1 MQSNLSKR
9 KGIINEKTLIA
20 TVDFGKFQNVGY
32 CRCPDGTEL
41 CSIEFNNTGEGFK
54 KFWSKVSWMKTK
66 HRLDEVV
73 VGFESTG
80 PYAEPL
86 VHFLNKRDVKL
97 VQVNTAHTKKIK
109 EIYDNSPNKTDDK
122 DPKVIADIIELG
134 RFLSVVIPEGIIA
147 DLRRLIHARE
157 RHLERRKTLY
167 NQLHDA
173 VYLVFPEFLSV
184 MQDPQTR
191 SSHHLLKLYPT
202 PEAILKLG
210 CDDLAEVLRRISRG
224 QLGQERAEVLYCSA
238 EDSVGLR
245 DGQAGLVEEI
255 GQLLSLIA
263 CCDKFVE
270 AIEEKLA
277 SLLPKVA
284 YSRFMLSIKGIG
296 IVTVA
301 GLIGEVGDFSKFKT
315 VSELLKYA
323 GLNLFEISSGR
334 QKGRRRI
341 SKRGR
346 PLIRKLLY
354 FASLNVVRKGG
365 ILHEKYQ
372 AYLSR
377 GMVKLKALVAIFR
390 KLLGILFAL
399 VRNHCE
405 YINDYLNTN
414 LLKEAA

>member
-20 TVDFGKFQNVGY
+20 TVDFGKTQNVGY

-41 CSIEFNNTGEGFK
+41 CSIEFNNTGAGFK
-54 KFWSKVSWMKTK
+54 EFWSKVSWMKTQ

-86 VHFLNKRDVKL
+86 VHFLNKRAVKL
-97 VQVNTAHTKKIK
+97 VQVNTAHTKRIK

-134 RFLSVVIPEGIIA
+134 RFLSVVIPEGVVA
-147 DLRRLIHARE
+147 ELRRLIHARE

-173 VYLVFPEFLSV
+173 VYLVFPEFLSA
-184 MQDPQTR
+184 MKDIQTR
-191 SSHHLLKLYPT
+191 SSHHLLKFYPT

-210 CDDLAEVLRRISRG
+210 RDDLAEILRRISRG
-224 QLGQERAEVLYCSA
+224 QLGQERAEILYCSA

-245 DGQAGLVEEI
+245 DGQAGIVEEI
-255 GQLLSLIA
+255 GQILKLVAS
-263 CCDKFVE
+263 CDEFVK

-277 SLLPKVA
+277 SLLPKVS
-284 YSRFMLSIKGIG
+284 YSHFMLSIKGLG
-296 IVTVA
+296 TVTVA
-301 GLIGEVGDFSKFKT
+301 GLIGEVGGFSKFKT

-323 GLNLFEISSGR
+323 GLNLFEISSGK

-365 ILHEKYQ
+365 ILNEQYQ
-372 AYLSR
+372 NYLSR
-377 GMVKLKALVAIFR
+377 GMVKLKALVAICR

-399 VRNHCE
+399 VRDHCE
-405 YINDYLNTN
+405 YINDYSKTQ